1 MDAHELG
8 GGAAQTVLE
17 RTGEPRADAAPAPFD
32 REQAWVYFDGE
43 LRRYRDCRLGPMTHA
58 LHYGTG
64 CFEGI
69 RAYWNPSHRQL
80 YVFRAEE
87 HYDRLRES
95 TKILRMAL
103 PQSSTELCDLTT
115 ELLRRNNYRSDVYIR
130 PLAYKSSE
138 EIGVRLH
145 NLTDAFLIY
154 AQPFGNYIEAV
165 GGIRCMVS
173 SWRRVD
179 DNSAP
184 ARGKITGSY
193 INSAL
198 AKSEAYEMGFDEAI
212 VLGQDGHVSEGSAEN
227 IFIIRKGT
235 LITPPVYDNILEG
248 ITRATLMQL
257 WSEELGLPVVERS
270 IDRTELYVADEVLLC
285 GTGAQLAP
293 VAEVDNRTVG
303 DGGVGPFTRELEKLY
318 SKAVRGEL
326 EKYRE
331 WCLPVY

>member
-1 MDAHELG
+1 
-8 GGAAQTVLE
+8 LE
-17 RTGEPRADAAPAPFD
+17 RSADQHPGVEAATFD
-32 REQAWVYFDGE
+32 QEQAWVYFGGE

-69 RAYWNPSHRQL
+69 RAYWNPAHGQL

-87 HYDRLRES
+87 HFDRLRQS
-95 TKILRMAL
+95 TKIMRLSL
-103 PQSSTELCDLTT
+103 PKSGSELCAITT
-115 ELLRRNNYRSDVYIR
+115 ELLRRNEFRGDVYIR

-154 AQPFGNYIEAV
+154 AQPFGNFLETS

-179 DNSAP
+179 DNSIP

-193 INSAL
+193 VNAAL
-198 AKSEAYEMGFDEAI
+198 AKSEAYDRGYDEAI

-227 IFIIRKGT
+227 IFIIRKST
-235 LITPPVYDNILEG
+235 LITPPVSDNILEG

-270 IDRTELYVADEVLLC
+270 VDRTELYIADEVLLC

-293 VAEVDNRTVG
+293 VIEVDNRQIG
-303 DGGVGPFTRELEKLY
+303 DGEIGPFTRQLEKLY
-318 SKAVRGEL
+318 SQAVRAEL